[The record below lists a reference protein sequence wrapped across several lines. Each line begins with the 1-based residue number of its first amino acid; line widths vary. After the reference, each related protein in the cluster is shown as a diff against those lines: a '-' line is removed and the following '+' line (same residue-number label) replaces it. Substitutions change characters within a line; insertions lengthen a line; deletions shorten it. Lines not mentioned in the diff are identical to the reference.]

1 MRAVWITSTD
11 GPDGLQAFAQAAAHR
26 RILERRNTGKII
38 LTP

>member
-1 MRAVWITSTD
+1 VIDSSY
-11 GPDGLQAFAQAAAHR
+11 PFAQAAAAHR